1 MPPDRRAHAVAAKAI
16 YPNSALEAL
25 QAHVTTLYSFAEPMN
40 PRNWHLVGPL
50 GVNHFHWLPHCLLFW
65 NCDAGRTL
73 DQTSPASMRW
83 DGGTTNETGKDV
95 YGAEVESDAR
105 ECEDTEEDLVR
116 VLTHLTVTTN
126 ATAGYS
132 ARVST
137 SAGSET
143 LRCTL

>member
-1 MPPDRRAHAVAAKAI
+1 
-16 YPNSALEAL
+16 
-25 QAHVTTLYSFAEPMN
+25 MN

-83 DGGTTNETGKDV
+83 DGGTTDETSKDV

-105 ECEDTEEDLVR
+105 ESEDTEEDLVG

-126 ATAGYS
+126 ATAGT
-132 ARVST
+132 ALVRRQVRVLTPCAVRSDR
-137 SAGSET
+137 
-143 LRCTL
+143 RCQLTIGM

>member
-1 MPPDRRAHAVAAKAI
+1 
-16 YPNSALEAL
+16 
-25 QAHVTTLYSFAEPMN
+25 
-40 PRNWHLVGPL
+40 
-50 GVNHFHWLPHCLLFW
+50 
-65 NCDAGRTL
+65 
-73 DQTSPASMRW
+73 MRW

-143 LRCTL
+143 LRCTS